1 MCYLALQETE
11 GLNASSPDLHQSLM
25 SSKEVTKTDHP
36 VSKKNCLNLNVALD
50 INGEPLVPVSSIS
63 KIAPKRILLNLNV
76 AFDIITKTSGKIGPN
91 KKFQKYIGTNT
102 MTNKHSIL
110 PFKEKNKRKQLS
122 PLSHISNGTAP
133 HRGFGEIYF
142 WLLTPGEKAES
153 SLFIPECKGQKP
165 VTDLIALSEQM
176 SRESDL
182 QTYSLGWKASSSNT
196 PTTCPFWADFRRL
209 LMTMTS
215 SITSQSKGD

>member
-1 MCYLALQETE
+1 
-11 GLNASSPDLHQSLM
+11 
-25 SSKEVTKTDHP
+25 
-36 VSKKNCLNLNVALD
+36 
-50 INGEPLVPVSSIS
+50 
-63 KIAPKRILLNLNV
+63 
-76 AFDIITKTSGKIGPN
+76 
-91 KKFQKYIGTNT
+91 

-133 HRGFGEIYF
+133 HRGFGEN
-142 WLLTPGEKAES
+142 LL
-153 SLFIPECKGQKP
+153 L
-165 VTDLIALSEQM
+165 VTDSGRESGIKLVYSRISEQM